1 MACVEIIIQSTIG
14 RQCQSSKP
22 LLKWNKNK
30 YLEKTVLGGFL
41 PSYLKILNA
50 SKSQVQHS
58 RKYNKQ
64 LEKCSQF
71 LSSYVEFLP
80 SCFE

>member
-1 MACVEIIIQSTIG
+1 M
-14 RQCQSSKP
+14 
-22 LLKWNKNK
+22 
-30 YLEKTVLGGFL
+30 EKTFLGGFL

-64 LEKCSQF
+64 LEKRSQF
-71 LSSYVEFLP
+71 LSSCVGFLP